1 MTDLLEV
8 RKQDTTAPRLVTSE
22 QHDERH
28 SSIPRSV
35 SCAPR
40 ASTDPGTPQHV
51 GACSTNLLTPLQL
64 DTLRSAI
71 PTLVSPLIKPQTSK
85 GQMFAQV
92 KKSAVITT
100 SQLAAFR
107 DDWNSEQT
115 QQILAT
121 AQESEQKDP
130 DLSKVE
136 EVARFGWND
145 DYEKENS

>member
-1 MTDLLEV
+1 
-8 RKQDTTAPRLVTSE
+8 
-22 QHDERH
+22 
-28 SSIPRSV
+28 
-35 SCAPR
+35 
-40 ASTDPGTPQHV
+40 
-51 GACSTNLLTPLQL
+51 
-64 DTLRSAI
+64 
-71 PTLVSPLIKPQTSK
+71 
-85 GQMFAQV
+85 MFAQV

-130 DLSKVE
+130 DLSKAE